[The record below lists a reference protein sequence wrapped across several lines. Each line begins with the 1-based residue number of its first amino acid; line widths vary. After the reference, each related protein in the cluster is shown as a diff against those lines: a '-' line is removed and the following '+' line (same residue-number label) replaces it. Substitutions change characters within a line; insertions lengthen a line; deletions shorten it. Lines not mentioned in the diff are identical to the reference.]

1 MITLRSV
8 DRVYPLKG
16 GPFFALRNIN
26 LEIGEGEFISVMG
39 PSG

>member
-16 GPFFALRNIN
+16 GPFYALRNISLASSSYPFLN
-26 LEIGEGEFISVMG
+26 SFL
-39 PSG
+39 